1 MEDRIMLQ
9 HSVTVY
15 VPSRQRDGSP
25 VSDRD
30 VLLQDTITA
39 LLGLCGG
46 ATVTD
51 GVGYWQGDE
60 GLAVE
65 PVSLV
70 TSYCES
76 LEDIAGEVIA
86 LCEYLASRANQEAVS
101 LALDNSLQFVSPPTP
116 SWWLDYVPAKE
127 EVEA

>member
-1 MEDRIMLQ
+1 MLQ

-15 VPSRQRDGSP
+15 VPSTQRDGSP
-25 VSDRD
+25 VADRD
-30 VLLQDTITA
+30 VLLQDTIAA
-39 LLGLCGG
+39 LLDLCGG

-51 GVGYWQGDE
+51 GVGYWQGEE

-65 PVSLV
+65 HVSLV

-86 LCEYLASRANQEAVS
+86 VCQSLASRANQEAVS
-101 LALDNSLQFVSPPTP
+101 LALDNSLQFVSPPKP
-116 SWWLDYVPAKE
+116 DYW
-127 EVEA
+127 VEYIPEKVKVTA

>member
-1 MEDRIMLQ
+1 MLQ

-15 VPSRQRDGSP
+15 VPSTQRDGSP

-65 PVSLV
+65 HVSLV
-70 TSYCES
+70 TSYCED
-76 LEDIAGEVIA
+76 LEAIIGDVLAVAEV
-86 LCEYLASRANQEAVS
+86 LASKANQEAVS
-101 LALDNSLQFVSPPTP
+101 VALDNSLQFVSPPIP
-116 SWWLDYVPAKE
+116 SWWIDYVPVKA